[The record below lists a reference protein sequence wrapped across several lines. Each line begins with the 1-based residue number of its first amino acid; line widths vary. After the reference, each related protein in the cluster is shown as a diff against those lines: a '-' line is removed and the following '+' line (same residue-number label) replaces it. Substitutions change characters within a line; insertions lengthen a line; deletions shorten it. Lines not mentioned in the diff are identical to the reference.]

1 MGVDNKTAEFLKKNP
16 HGKVPVLE
24 TDHGCVWESN
34 AIARYVARLADKG
47 LFGKTHL
54 DAALVEQWID
64 FSTNEIDAPLMSWI
78 FPLMGFWPYDK
89 KKEDAAKEALKRS
102 LEALNTYLMDK
113 TFLVGDKITL
123 ADIILTCNMY
133 HGYTKVFASDFR
145 KAFPNVERYFLTCI
159 NQPQFKTVMG
169 DVALCTEPLKY
180 TPKKEEK
187 KKEKK
192 PAEPKPEAAKDTAQP
207 ETDKPADD
215 KPKEEKPNAWMDLL
229 PATTMVMDAWKRLYS
244 NAPIKNFREVAIN
257 GLWNGGPV
265 PNSLNNEVF
274 TGFDPVG
281 YSFWFCHYK
290 YNDENTVNFMVMN
303 KVGGFLQRIDYARKY
318 AFGVVAILQKDGIF
332 PIEGVFMFRGQ
343 EIPPPI
349 VENCYDIE
357 LYDWEKVDLSNEDQK
372 KRLEDIICEE
382 DLIDGMTLIEG
393 KVFK

>member
-1 MGVDNKTAEFLKKNP
+1 MKLYTYPGNKNAYKALISGEYVGVKISVPDFKMGVDNKTAEFLKKNP

-24 TDHGCVWESN
+24 TDHGCIWESN

-54 DAALVEQWID
+54 DAAVVEQWID

-102 LEALNTYLMDK
+102 LGALNTYLLEK

-123 ADIILTCNMY
+123 ADIILSCNLY
-133 HGYTKVFASDFR
+133 HGFTKVFDSSFR
-145 KAFPNVERYFLTCI
+145 QPFPNVERYFLTCI
-159 NQPQFKTVMG
+159 NQPEFKAVMG
-169 DVALCTEPLKY
+169 DIPLCSEPLKY
-180 TPKKEEK
+180 IPPKKEEK

-192 PAEPKPEAAKDTAQP
+192 PAEEKPKEAEPEK
-207 ETDKPADD
+207 EEK
-215 KPKEEKPNAWMDLL
+215 KEEKPNAWMDGL
-229 PATTMVMDAWKRLYS
+229 PATNMVMDAWKRLYS
-244 NAPIKNFREVAIN
+244 NAPVKTFREVAIN

-281 YSFWFCHYK
+281 FSFWFCHYK
-290 YNDENTVNFMVMN
+290 YNQENTVNFMVMN

-318 AFGVVAILQKDGIF
+318 AFGVVAIMK
-332 PIEGVFMFRGQ
+332 
-343 EIPPPI
+343 
-349 VENCYDIE
+349 
-357 LYDWEKVDLSNEDQK
+357 KVDLSDEAQK

-382 DLIDGMTLIEG
+382 DFDNMTLIEG